1 MDYAR
6 IIRIIEDGGAEFLR
20 LQDDSVVFFDRE
32 TGRELS
38 LPTSAVTSENV
49 RLALENAR
57 EQVAETPPPVATD
70 TDAVLYETVFSH
82 LTSMFD
88 PETAKVIA
96 GKLGLRIR

>member
-1 MDYAR
+1 MVNYAR
-6 IIRIIEDGGAEFLR
+6 IVESAGGEFLR

-32 TGRELS
+32 SGRELS

-57 EQVAETPPPVATD
+57 EQAAPQPVAID
-70 TDAVLYETVFSH
+70 PLDAAVFDH
-82 LTSMFD
+82 LATMFD
-88 PETAKVIA
+88 QETAKLIA